1 MAKGK
6 RKRWIKPR
14 HRLVRNIAAVLLR
27 PVSRF
32 KYGARVTPFKEQ
44 GKRQY
49 LILFNHQTAFDQ
61 FFVGLAFKGAVYY
74 LASEDIF
81 SKGWIS
87 SLIRYLVAPIPIK
100 KQASDS
106 RAVINC
112 IKVAKEGGTIA
123 MAPEGNR
130 TYSGKTEYINPA
142 VAGLARALKLPIAL
156 FRIEGG
162 YGVQPRWSDVIRKGR
177 MRAYVSRIIE
187 PEEYAVLSEAEL
199 YTLICEGLY
208 VSEDTAEGE
217 YRHKHSAQYLERALY
232 YCPDCGL
239 STFESEGDTVKC
251 LKCGQKVRYLPSTE
265 LEGVGFEF
273 KHRFM
278 TQWYDAQSA
287 FMNSLDTRSYT
298 DTPLFTDT
306 ADLSEVIPYKKKR
319 LIAEGVTI
327 SLFGDRIELS
337 NSEVFYFDSLSAVTV
352 LGRNKVNIYRDKQIF
367 QLKGSVRFNALK
379 YVHTFYRFTN
389 ISKGDA
395 DAKFLGL

>member
-6 RKRWIKPR
+6 RKRWLKPR

-130 TYSGKTEYINPA
+130 TYSGKTEYIPPA

-177 MRAYVSRIIE
+177 MRAYVSRVIE
-187 PEEYAVLSEAEL
+187 PEEYASLSADELCEVIRDGLFVDEGSADSQFFHKNAAE
-199 YTLICEGLY
+199 
-208 VSEDTAEGE
+208 
-217 YRHKHSAQYLERALY
+217 YLERAVY
-232 YCPDCGL
+232 YCPFCGL
-239 STFESEGDTVKC
+239 SEFESKKDTVTC
-251 LKCGQKVRYLPSTE
+251 LKCGRSVRYLPSNE
-265 LEGVGFEF
+265 LEGIGFDFEY
-273 KHRFM
+273 RFM

-319 LIAEGVTI
+319 LIAEGVPL

-337 NSEVFYFDSLSAVTV
+337 SGESFDFTQLSAVTV